1 MRLPWIL
8 GIFLSPQVAVPTDVV
23 DLGPPTGIILHDIPG
38 LLITRCSIYTQ
49 RIYVQLD
56 PWDVYRKHIRL
67 PPRLTEGRLSG
78 TQTHDTVEHAK
89 QTMIH
94 ILEQL
99 QKFLVTE
106 EDLSGGKRPKRFLG
120 GLFTAVSAIGLLFSI
135 GLSAANCVN
144 IKALQRHV
152 GELSEE
158 MPEIQ

>member
-23 DLGPPTGIILHDIPG
+23 DLGPPTGIILHDVPG

-99 QKFLVTE
+99 QKFWSLRKTSVVGN
-106 EDLSGGKRPKRFLG
+106 DQKGSLG
-120 GLFTAVSAIGLLFSI
+120 ACLPQCRRSDCCSQLDFQLPTVSTL
-135 GLSAANCVN
+135 
-144 IKALQRHV
+144 RHSK
-152 GELSEE
+152 G
-158 MPEIQ
+158 M